1 MMEGNDENDFDET
14 VEAGFV
20 ERMVLVLLHHAC
32 FHYVKRIAHAC
43 RDKAYFAPKMHGY
56 RCK

>member
-20 ERMVLVLLHHAC
+20 QRTVLVLLHHAC
-32 FHYVKRIAHAC
+32 FHDVKRIAHAR
-43 RDKAYFAPKMHGY
+43 RDKAYFAPKRHGY
-56 RCK
+56 RCR